1 MIVRTLND
9 VKQSGA
15 YGEKAGVW
23 TSARYLQRDYNV
35 GFTMTQTTCAAGQ
48 TLVLEYKNH
57 VEANMVISGKANLVD
72 VATGDVYVL
81 EAGSMYT
88 LDKHDRHTVEV
99 IEDLHLVCVFTP
111 ALTGKETHDADGSYP
126 IL

>member
-1 MIVRTLND
+1 MIVRTLDD
-9 VKQSGA
+9 VKQRGS

-23 TSARYLQRDYNV
+23 TSARYLQRDDNV

-48 TLVLEYKNH
+48 TLMLEYKNH
-57 VEANMVISGKANLVD
+57 IEANIVISGKAKLTD
-72 VATGDVYVL
+72 VATDKVYQL

-88 LDKHDRHTVEV
+88 LDKHDRHIVEV
-99 IEDLHLVCVFTP
+99 IEELHLVCVFTP